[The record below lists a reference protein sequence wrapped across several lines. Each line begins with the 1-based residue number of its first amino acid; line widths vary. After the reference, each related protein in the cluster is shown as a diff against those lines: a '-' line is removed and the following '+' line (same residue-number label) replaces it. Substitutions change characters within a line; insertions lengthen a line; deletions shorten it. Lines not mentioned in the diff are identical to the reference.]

1 MGIHRCSIYMKKTHE
16 IQGWFDYADLFE
28 ALVNK
33 TPDNGIFVEGGAW
46 LGCSSSYL
54 CDIAKDRIN
63 VYIVDTWK
71 GSKEELEDAHKLAT
85 ETDVYQI
92 FLENMGDRKFT
103 PIRKESTEASKD
115 FEDESCDVIFIDMD
129 HSYEGVKQD
138 LIHWFP
144 KLKKGG
150 YIAGHDRD
158 WEGVSRAIHEF
169 FPNEKLQRVSSSCWM
184 FHKE

>member
-1 MGIHRCSIYMKKTHE
+1 MKNSNE
-16 IQGWFDYADLFE
+16 IQGWFDYADLLE
-28 ALVNK
+28 TLVNK
-33 TPDNGIFVEGGAW
+33 IPDNGIFVEGGAW
-46 LGCSSSYL
+46 LGCSSAYL
-54 CDIAKDRIN
+54 CDLAKDRIN

-71 GSKEELEDAHKLAT
+71 GSKDELQSHHQLAT
-85 ETDVYQI
+85 QTDIYQI

-103 PIRKESTEASKD
+103 PIRKESIEASKD

-129 HSYEGVKQD
+129 HSYEAVKQD

-150 YIAGHDRD
+150 YIAGHDID
-158 WEGVSRAIHEF
+158 WPGVSRAVNEF
-169 FPNEKLQRVSSSCWM
+169 FHKEVPRVSSSCWM

>member
-1 MGIHRCSIYMKKTHE
+1 MLNLYMKNSNE
-16 IQGWFDYADLFE
+16 IDGWFNYGDLFE
-28 ALVNK
+28 TFVNK
-33 TPDNGIFVEGGAW
+33 IPDNGTFVEGGAW
-46 LGCSSSYL
+46 LGKSSAYL
-54 CDIAKDRIN
+54 CDLAKDRIK

-71 GSKEELEDAHKLAT
+71 GSREELETNHKLAT
-85 ETDVYQI
+85 ETDIYQI

-115 FEDESCDVIFIDMD
+115 FEDESCDVVFIDMD

-144 KLKKGG
+144 KVKKGG
-150 YIAGHDRD
+150 YIAGHDID
-158 WEGVSRAIHEF
+158 WEGVSRAVNEF
-169 FPNEKLQRVSSSCWM
+169 FPNKELLKITSGCWI

>member
-1 MGIHRCSIYMKKTHE
+1 MKNSDEIH
-16 IQGWFDYADLFE
+16 GWFDYKDLFQT
-28 ALVNK
+28 LVNQV
-33 TPDNGIFVEGGAW
+33 PDDGIFVEGGAL
-46 LGCSSSYL
+46 LGKSSTYL
-54 CDIAKDRIN
+54 CDLAKDRIN
-63 VYIVDTWK
+63 IYIVDAWNY
-71 GSKEELEDAHKLAT
+71 SKEELKKNKLTT
-85 ETDVYQI
+85 EADVYQMFI
-92 FLENMGDRKFT
+92 ENMGDRKFT
-103 PIRKESTEASKD
+103 PIRKESIEASKD